1 LVSAGS
7 VVNFFAT
14 SAVVVTRKETRSYI
28 RGMAQDPEDL
38 VPELGDWVTIIS
50 DAYKTTSGRIIFR
63 DGALIRIRPTQSS
76 NTGVDFP
83 LDPETGLFQ
92 EALGVQEVL
101 IHEKRKDP
109 HFSLQL
115 SVVEGEI
122 LEIFSVDGT
131 PVGEAVIA
139 RIVATA
145 EEDGIVL
152 DNGTELNFQFIGSV
166 APNDILRPRAAPE
179 NVAPPENNSS
189 SNAES
194 VAEETEE
201 VFPELDYDTLPA
213 ALVEEIP
220 SEEQTFSDS
229 VQREDM
235 FVSLLVDVPLKKQRD
250 PKVMQNLYRTTDL
263 LLAMKNSVVVRDEAG
278 AVIPNTSTSYV
289 VDSLQDILDRN
300 RSGDSLRAFLP
311 VMAVKK
317 VLYTD
322 DKESFE
328 TEDTESRSDVGTLAT
343 VAASGNVF
351 VEQSLDNAFVGYIH
365 SVLQTIQAYIPASA
379 SRARIPYDMDVL
391 RSQIPP
397 KPVIG
402 FLETPPTV
410 NKQNQAQSLYSD
422 SLSTIN
428 NRFVRLL
435 SASYLRNAKT
445 GAMTIVAPADS
456 GDVLQQIILSRD
468 MLRFRSPIR
477 SSVLLWDIGASEV
490 SRGSGR
496 VFYTSLMKNWASQE
510 FYDPEV
516 VMPLAEFLED
526 RLPTATSFNDEHLVT
541 VLDSFGL
548 RNLEISTTAFEPV
561 LAVVNAGIT
570 KWNNQFAGLMKS
582 AKAARGTAS
591 VPAITALLGTDSAL
605 LSEQT
610 LGNETIKS
618 ALVKITENETLL
630 KTYDFTIVNGLI
642 VAANKTLGRYYYAVA
657 GGVDPAL
664 TAKVEHTYK
673 AETLRIERNTITAR
687 DANNDFQAAPI
698 LNPCKHVKELE
709 KIMNIRRD
717 EDRMLLFE
725 KFLNQF
731 QAGQRGNYVMCGN
744 CGQDLICKHE
754 VLLLNEFLH
763 PGRQQALHK
772 SLLLEYAGPV
782 FEGAY
787 ICKSCGQKIQD
798 LEYDTH
804 LEFDDEGRPLVG
816 RNVIGAEED
825 DETAPMAVLREDA
838 REEIPFDNDADAK
851 IYFVART
858 LFERCGYAAPVA
870 TYKRVVQGTQDF
882 LKQRVPDRATYERMV
897 AAPVPKGAKRA
908 PPPSYD
914 TFFANYQVGIIGAF
928 VVLEIQ
934 TSDINVP
941 FPAAGCE
948 YSRAGF
954 PLDGDDPATAGRGAL
969 AYVACCVANI
979 IRNDA
984 PWNLTSW
991 SPETQMPKRLVASE
1005 NAVRLA
1011 LFSILCISTGKNTP
1025 APLTTVTDTYKE
1037 MLRLAKEK
1045 ETAEVVKASDLDQL
1059 PPAFRPMAAPVDR
1072 SLLTEGSVQNVKKF
1086 EADVVTMPVAQI
1098 GPFVKARTNQLNA
1111 QLVAQ
1116 FYKESISSAVIQE
1129 NSPRSDSVCCFGR
1142 LGDVGRIGVGV
1153 GSLGLE
1159 NLSAELVLQSTAAA
1173 VVARRDSAA
1182 PNCGSHIYVPWSATT
1197 RIVDLAE
1204 LDSAGYYKLFLQY
1217 CYRGVRVG
1225 GVHEFNVSGVCRW
1238 CRYAMPAELL
1248 DLTVGDIIETG
1259 GRRQRALDI
1268 LSAKREQ
1275 IALEGLR
1282 RQNIAFDEPAFRLL
1296 ENAMKNFKAIIPPP
1310 PIVTDAFITVLTSL
1324 SGTLG
1329 ILLPSATEG
1338 WGAFIN
1344 AMKTIATENPV
1355 DEERSGKLYEF
1366 SLAYDSALQTLLKQM
1381 TTGLGVTGCDRLL
1394 KRAGG
1399 MFGIEAVQRG
1409 PDAKVGAATE
1419 LLGKMFDAISVST
1432 DSSVVLRN
1440 YIDTFVKEGSQ
1451 IRYLFTIT
1459 NPNGS
1464 KWFPK
1469 ISRNHNN
1476 LLTTIWTKSFNS
1488 VTKAADALREYSQDT
1503 IDIIQASLDRFTAWF
1518 GTWLT
1523 VINTNIR
1530 SGIQLTPK
1538 EFRLMIQWSLFNGLL
1553 ALFSETSPIYADATD
1568 SSKKVEATKFH
1579 MTWICDAIL
1588 NTIDLI
1594 GKYQKTPEQI
1604 AEAINARAELEKAY
1618 FIKKF
1623 DDLDKDLRDIEK
1635 RKKALKIGDWAVGT
1649 LKNLFS
1655 YDADFFEFE
1664 RGQRAAMGLPEFSTD
1679 ITGLAEAEPMRAAVQ
1694 EEGYDHRA
1702 PADEDVD
1709 Y

>member
-1 LVSAGS
+1 MDID
-7 VVNFFAT
+7 
-14 SAVVVTRKETRSYI
+14 E
-28 RGMAQDPEDL
+28 L

-50 DAYKTTSGRIIFR
+50 DAFKTTSGRIIFR
-63 DGALIRIRPTQSS
+63 DGSLIRIRPTQSS
-76 NTGVDFP
+76 NTAVDFP
-83 LDPETGLFQ
+83 LDPATGLFQ
-92 EALGVQEVL
+92 EGLGVQDTL

-109 HFSLQL
+109 HFSIQL
-115 SVVEGEI
+115 SVVEGEV

-131 PVGEAVIA
+131 PVGEGVVA
-139 RIVATA
+139 RIIATD
-145 EEDGIVL
+145 EEDGIILENGQIL
-152 DNGTELNFQFIGSV
+152 DFQFIGS
-166 APNDILRPRAAPE
+166 AQPNDVLRPRAAPE
-179 NVAPPENNSS
+179 NVAPLENNSS

-194 VAEETEE
+194 VEAEPEPE
-201 VFPELDYDTLPA
+201 VFPEIDYSTLPA

-220 SEEQTFSDS
+220 SEERTFSDS

-235 FVSLLVDVPLKKQRD
+235 FVSLLVDIPLKRQRD
-250 PKVMQNLYRTTDL
+250 PKVMQNLYRVTDL

-289 VDSLQDILDRN
+289 VDSLQDILDSN

-328 TEDTESRSDVGTLAT
+328 TEDTESRSDVGTLTT
-343 VAASGNVF
+343 VAATNNTF
-351 VEQSLDNAFVGYIH
+351 VEQSFDNAFVGYIH

-402 FLETPPTV
+402 FLETPPAV
-410 NKQNQAQSLYSD
+410 NKKNEAQSLYSD

-435 SASYLRNAKT
+435 SASYLRNPKT

-456 GDVLQQIILSRD
+456 GDVLQQIILSSD

-477 SSVLLWDIGASEV
+477 SSVLLWDIGASEA
-490 SRGSGR
+490 SRGSGKI
-496 VFYTSLMKNWASQE
+496 FYTTLMKNWAGQE
-510 FYDPEV
+510 FYDPET
-516 VMPLAEFLED
+516 VMPLAEFLAD
-526 RLPTATSFNDEHLVT
+526 RLPPATSFNDEHLVT

-548 RNLEISTTAFEPV
+548 RNLEISTTAFEPI

-570 KWNNQFAGLMKS
+570 KWNNQFAELMKS
-582 AKAARGTAS
+582 ANASRGTAS
-591 VPAITALLGTDSAL
+591 VPAITPFLGADSAL
-605 LSEQT
+605 LAEPVLNSDI
-610 LGNETIKS
+610 IKPV
-618 ALVKITENETLL
+618 LDRLTENDTLL
-630 KTYDFTIVNGLI
+630 KTYDFTIVKNLTE
-642 VAANKTLGRYYYAVA
+642 VANKTLGPYYYAVA
-657 GGVDPAL
+657 GRVDAAV
-664 TAKVEHTYK
+664 TATIGNTYK
-673 AETLRIERNTITAR
+673 AEARRIERNTITAR
-687 DANNDFQAAPI
+687 DAVNAFQAAPI
-698 LNPCKHVKELE
+698 INPCKHVKELE
-709 KIMNIRRD
+709 KIMNIRSD
-717 EDRMLLFE
+717 DNRMLLFE

-731 QAGQRGNYVMCGN
+731 QAGQRGNYVLCGN

-754 VLLLNEFLH
+754 ILLLNEFLH

-804 LEFDDEGRPLVG
+804 LEFDDEGRPLIG
-816 RNVIGAEED
+816 RNVVSAEED
-825 DETAPMAVLREDA
+825 METTPGAVLREDV
-838 REEIPFDNDADAK
+838 RETVPFDTDADIK

-858 LFERCGYAAPVA
+858 LFERCGYAAPVE

-882 LKQRVPDRATYERMV
+882 LKQRVPDRATYDKMV
-897 AAPVPKGAKRA
+897 AAPAGKGTKRA
-908 PPPSYD
+908 AAPSYD
-914 TFFANYQVGIIGAF
+914 TFFANYQIGIIGAF

-934 TSDINVP
+934 TSAIDVP
-941 FPAAGCE
+941 FPAAGCT
-948 YSRAGF
+948 YSRTGF
-954 PLDGDDPATAGRGAL
+954 PLDGDDPAVAGRGAL
-969 AYVACCVANI
+969 AYVACCIANI
-979 IRNDA
+979 FRNDA

-1005 NAVRLA
+1005 NAVKLA
-1011 LFSILCISTGKNTP
+1011 LFSVLCITTGKSTP
-1025 APLTTVTDTYKE
+1025 APLTNVTDTYKE
-1037 MLRLAKEK
+1037 LLHLAKEK
-1045 ETAEVVKASDLDQL
+1045 EFGEVVKASETDRL

-1086 EADVVTMPVAQI
+1086 EADVVTMPVSQI
-1098 GPFVKARTNQLNA
+1098 GPFVRARTNQLNA

-1116 FYKESISSAVIQE
+1116 FYKESVSSAVLQE

-1142 LGDVGRIGVGV
+1142 LGDVARTGVGV

-1159 NLSAELVLQSTAAA
+1159 NLSAELALQSTAATI
-1173 VVARRDSAA
+1173 VARRDSAA
-1182 PNCGSHIYVPWSATT
+1182 PNCGSHIYVPWSAATH
-1197 RIVDLAE
+1197 IPDLAE
-1204 LDSAGYYKLFLQY
+1204 LDSSGYYKLFLQY

-1225 GVHEFNVSGVCRW
+1225 GIHEFNISGVCRW

-1248 DLTVGDIIETG
+1248 DLTVGDISETG
-1259 GRRQRALDI
+1259 GKRQRAIDI
-1268 LSAKREQ
+1268 LNVKREE
-1275 IALEGLR
+1275 IAKDGLR
-1282 RQNIAFDEPAFRLL
+1282 RQNIAFDETGFRRL
-1296 ENAMKNFKAIIPPP
+1296 ENAMKNFKAIIPPTP
-1310 PIVTDAFITVLTSL
+1310 VVTTDFLTVITTLG
-1324 SGTLG
+1324 GTLG
-1329 ILLPSATEG
+1329 MLLPMAAEG
-1338 WGAFIN
+1338 WSTFVS
-1344 AMKTIATENPV
+1344 AMTLIAAEKPV
-1355 DEERSGKLYEF
+1355 DDIERSGKLYEF
-1366 SLAYDSALQTLLKQM
+1366 SLAYDSVLQSLLTQM
-1381 TTGLGVTGCDRLL
+1381 TKGLGVVGCDRLL

-1399 MFGIEAVQRG
+1399 LFGVEVVQRG

-1419 LLGKMFDAISVST
+1419 LLGRMFDAISVGS
-1432 DSSVVLRN
+1432 DSVTILRN
-1440 YIDTFVKEGSQ
+1440 YNDTFIKEGSQ
-1451 IRYLFTIT
+1451 IRYLYSIT

-1469 ISRNHNN
+1469 ISRNHNT
-1476 LLTTIWTKSFNS
+1476 LLTNIWTKSFVS
-1488 VTKAADALREYSQDT
+1488 VLKATNALGDYPQET

-1518 GTWLT
+1518 SAWLSA
-1523 VINTNIR
+1523 INADIR
-1530 SGIQLTPK
+1530 SGIQLTDK
-1538 EFRLMIQWSLFNGLL
+1538 EFRLMIQWSLFSGLL
-1553 ALFSETSPIYADATD
+1553 SLMSETSPMYADATD
-1568 SSKKVEATKFH
+1568 SVRKVEAAKFH
-1579 MTWICDAIL
+1579 ITWVCDAMI
-1588 NTIDLI
+1588 NTIEFI

-1618 FIKKF
+1618 FIERF
-1623 DDLDKDLRDIEK
+1623 DKLDKDLRDIEK

-1664 RGQRAAMGLPEFSTD
+1664 RGQRAAMGLPEFSGD
-1679 ITGLAEAEPMRAAVQ
+1679 ITGLAEAELTRVAVQ

-1709 Y
+1709 